1 MKKETKSQIK
11 SEVLNGMSS
20 GVGAAVGVV
29 IGHVIASEANAAE
42 VPEPNIIPEPMPEP
56 TPEPIPE
63 PIPTPIPEPE
73 IQVLGYERVLNNDG
87 SQMDVAVINIAG
99 QDAVVVDGNI
109 DGTAD
114 VIAID
119 VNGNGM
125 VDDGEIMDVSG
136 QGIPMQPFQQE
147 VMQPEPVFIAQE
159 QDYVNNADVHEFM
172 A

>member
-20 GVGAAVGVV
+20 GLGAAVGVV
-29 IGHVIASEANAAE
+29 IGNVIASEANAAE
-42 VPEPNIIPEPMPEP
+42 VPEPEPMPEP
-56 TPEPIPE
+56 TP
-63 PIPTPIPEPE
+63 TPIPEPMPIPIPTPE
-73 IQVLGYERVLNNDG
+73 PELQVLGYGCVLNNDG
-87 SQMDVAVINIAG
+87 SQMDVAVISIEG
-99 QDAVVVDGNI
+99 QDAVVVDGNL

-125 VDDGEIMDVSG
+125 VDHGEIMDVSG
-136 QGIPMQPFQQE
+136 QGIPMQPFQE
-147 VMQPEPVFIAQE
+147 AMQPQPVYLAQE
-159 QDYVNNADVHEFM
+159 QDYVNDADVHEFM

>member
-1 MKKETKSQIK
+1 MRKETKSQIK

-42 VPEPNIIPEPMPEP
+42 VPEPNIIPEP
-56 TPEPIPE
+56 IPE
-63 PIPTPIPEPE
+63 SISTPIPEPE
-73 IQVLGYERVLNNDG
+73 IQVLGYEHVINNDG
-87 SQMDVAVINIAG
+87 SQMDVAVINIEG
-99 QDAVVVDGNI
+99 QDAVVI
-109 DGTAD
+109 DGDLDGTVD
-114 VIAID
+114 VIAIEG
-119 VNGNGM
+119 NGNGM
-125 VDDGEIMDVSG
+125 IDDGEVMDVSG

-147 VMQPEPVFIAQE
+147 VMQPQPTLLVQE